1 MDYLP
6 TPSQTVGPFFHL
18 GFFGTRSLGALASI
32 GAKGQRVRLICRVLD
47 GNNAPV
53 PDAMI
58 EVWQANA
65 EGRYRHPV
73 DTQEKP
79 LDPAFNGF
87 GRFPTG
93 ADGSC
98 MFETVRPG
106 RVPGGKDS
114 LQAPHLNIS
123 VFARGLLKRAT
134 TRMYFAGDPANAE
147 DSVLALV
154 PEERRGTLL
163 AHPVSEQPGAW
174 RYDIYLSG
182 DHETV
187 FFDI

>member
-1 MDYLP
+1 METIL
-6 TPSQTVGPFFHL
+6 TPSQTAGPFFHL
-18 GFFGTRSLGALASI
+18 GLFGASSLGTIANA
-32 GAKGQRVRLICRVLD
+32 GAKGDRIHIGCRVLD
-47 GNNAPV
+47 GDAVPL

-65 EGRYRHPV
+65 AGRYRHPD
-73 DTQEKP
+73 DTQDKP

-87 GRFPTG
+87 GRFATT

-98 MFETVRPG
+98 MFETVQPG
-106 RVPGGKDS
+106 RVPDPNNS

-123 VFARGLLKRAT
+123 VFARGLLKRAA
-134 TRMYFAGDPANAE
+134 TRLYFAGDPANGE

-154 PEERRGTLL
+154 PESRRHTLL
-163 AHPVSEQPGAW
+163 AQPAPGQPGFW

-182 DHETV
+182 EHETV
-187 FFDI
+187 FFEI